1 MQITCPNCGARYA
14 VDPLAIGP
22 SGRTVQCM
30 RCNHRWR
37 ERPVAAAAMPPPPP
51 PIPDFVIRPPT
62 YQSGLPALA
71 TPPSKTP
78 WGWWLAGTA
87 GGAVALCIAA
97 YFLRHQIL
105 GALPEEWRASLPID
119 VLGVLFRQ

>member
-1 MQITCPNCGARYA
+1 MQVTCPNCGARYA

-37 ERPVAAAAMPPPPP
+37 ERPVAAAAMPTSPP

-71 TPPSKTP
+71 TPPSRTP
-78 WGWWLAGTA
+78 WGWWLAGAA
-87 GGAVALCIAA
+87 GVVVVLGIAA
-97 YFLRHQIL
+97 YFFRHQIMV
-105 GALPEEWRASLPID
+105 ALPEEWRASLPID
-119 VLGVLFRQ
+119 SLSVLFRQ